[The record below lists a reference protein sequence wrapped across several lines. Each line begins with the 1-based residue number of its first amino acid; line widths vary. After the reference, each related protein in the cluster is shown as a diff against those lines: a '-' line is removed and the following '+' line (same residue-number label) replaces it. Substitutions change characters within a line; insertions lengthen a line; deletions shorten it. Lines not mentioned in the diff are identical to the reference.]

1 MSAVNFESNYQK
13 LVWEITVLGKGTV
26 FLADDLAT
34 NNKAVLRVYLSRMV
48 ESGLITRLAPGVFYI
63 PMYSTILKS
72 MVPPDIDD
80 VATAIAK
87 SERARIIPVG
97 NYALYKAGLTTQVP
111 SVAVFGT
118 DGTARVIKLNDGR
131 TIKFKAA
138 AARNFAYNSPVVQ
151 TAVSAMRE
159 IKEENITEDEI
170 SRLRNLC
177 ASVDGKVFESDLRL
191 APEWISRVLKRGVK
205 NAD

>member
-1 MSAVNFESNYQK
+1 MRAVKKDSNYQK
-13 LVWEITVLGKGTV
+13 LIREINRIGTGNV
-26 FLADDLAT
+26 FLSDDLAIED
-34 NNKAVLRVYLSRMV
+34 KAVLRVYLARMV
-48 ESGLITRLAPGVFYI
+48 ESNLISRLASGVFCI
-63 PMYSTILKS
+63 PRYSKVLKS
-72 MVPPDIDD
+72 PVPPDIDD

-87 SERARIIPVG
+87 SEKARIIPVG

-118 DGTARVIKLNDGR
+118 DGTARVIRLYDGR

-159 IKEENITEDEI
+159 IGEKNITEEEI
-170 SRLRNLC
+170 SKIKKLC
-177 ASVDGKVFESDLRL
+177 SSVKKDTFESDLRL
-191 APEWISRVLKRGVK
+191 APEWISKALKKGDEY
-205 NAD
+205 AD

>member
-1 MSAVNFESNYQK
+1 MKAVKEDSNFQK
-13 LVWEITVLGKGTV
+13 LVREITRLGAGSV
-26 FLADDLAT
+26 FLSDDLEIED
-34 NNKAVLRVYLSRMV
+34 KAVLRVYLARMV
-48 ESGLITRLAPGVFYI
+48 DSNLIARIAPGVFYI
-63 PMYSTILKS
+63 PKYSKVLKS
-72 MVPPDIDD
+72 AVPPDIDD
-80 VATAIAK
+80 VAKAIAK

-191 APEWISRVLKRGVK
+191 APEWISRALKRGVK

>member
-1 MSAVNFESNYQK
+1 MKAVKEDSNYQK
-13 LVWEITVLGKGTV
+13 LIREIKRIGTGNV
-26 FLADDLAT
+26 FLSDDFAIED
-34 NNKAVLRVYLSRMV
+34 KAVLRVYLARMV
-48 ESGLITRLAPGVFYI
+48 DSNLIIRLAPGVFYL
-63 PMYSTILKS
+63 PRYSSVLKS
-72 MVPPDIDD
+72 IVPPDIDD
-80 VATAIAK
+80 VANAIAK
-87 SERARIIPVG
+87 SEKARIIPVG
-97 NYALYKAGLTTQVP
+97 SYALYKAGLTTQVP

-131 TIKFKAA
+131 TIKFKTA

-177 ASVDGKVFESDLRL
+177 ASVDSKVFESDLRL
-191 APEWISRVLKRGVK
+191 APEWISRALQRSVK

>member
-1 MSAVNFESNYQK
+1 MKAVKDDSNFQK
-13 LVWEITVLGKGTV
+13 LVRKITRFETGSV
-26 FLADDLAT
+26 FLSDDLEIED
-34 NNKAVLRVYLSRMV
+34 KAVLRVYLARMV
-48 ESGLITRLAPGVFYI
+48 ESNFISRLAPGVFYL
-63 PMYSTILKS
+63 PRYSSVLKS
-72 MVPPDIDD
+72 TVPPDIDR
-80 VATAIAK
+80 VAEAIAK

-151 TAVSAMRE
+151 TVVSAMRE
-159 IKEENITEDEI
+159 IGEKNITEDEV
-170 SRLRNLC
+170 SRVKKLC
-177 ASVDGKVFESDLRL
+177 SSVNKETLESDLRL
-191 APEWISRVLKRGVK
+191 APEWISKALKRGVEY
-205 NAD
+205 AD

>member
-1 MSAVNFESNYQK
+1 MKAVKEDSNFQK
-13 LVWEITVLGKGTV
+13 LVREITRLGAGSV
-26 FLADDLAT
+26 FLSDDLEIED
-34 NNKAVLRVYLSRMV
+34 KAVLRVYLARMV
-48 ESGLITRLAPGVFYI
+48 DSNLIARIAPGVFYI
-63 PMYSTILKS
+63 PKYSKVLKS
-72 MVPPDIDD
+72 AIPPDIDD
-80 VATAIAK
+80 VAKAIAK

-159 IKEENITEDEI
+159 IGKKNITQDEV
-170 SRLRNLC
+170 SRVKKLC
-177 ASVDGKVFESDLRL
+177 SSVKKETLESDLRL
-191 APEWISRVLKRGVK
+191 APEWISRALKRGVK
-205 NAD
+205 NVD

>member
-63 PMYSTILKS
+63 PRYSTILKS

-87 SERARIIPVG
+87 TEKARIIPAG
-97 NYALYKAGLTTQVP
+97 SYARYKAGLTTQVP

-118 DGTARVIKLNDGR
+118 DGTARVIRLNDGR
-131 TIKFKAA
+131 TIRFKAVA
-138 AARNFAYNSPVVQ
+138 AKNFAYISPIVQ

-159 IKEENITEDEI
+159 IGEKKVTEDEI
-170 SRLRNLC
+170 ARLRNLC
-177 ASVDGKVFESDLRL
+177 SSVDRKVFESDLRL
-191 APEWISRVLKRGVK
+191 APEWISRMLKRGVE